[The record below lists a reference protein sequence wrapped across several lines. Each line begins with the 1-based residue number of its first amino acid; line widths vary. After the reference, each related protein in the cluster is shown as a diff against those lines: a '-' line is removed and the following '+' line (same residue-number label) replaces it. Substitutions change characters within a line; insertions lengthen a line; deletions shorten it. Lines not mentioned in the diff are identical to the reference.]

1 MTLMIKSTHPEFEK
15 LISGES
21 VNSTLE
27 LLGFLDGIGVPYTKQ
42 GSALTLNFGLD
53 LLDEAVIRRELQHR
67 VSEFQMSI
75 LDLEI
80 HRVTQSTNDIVMQRL
95 AESQSATILCAAEM
109 QTAGKG
115 RRGRRWVSPFG
126 RNIYL
131 SYGRFVDRQLSEL
144 GGLSLV
150 VGMLVVDVLR
160 SMGLEGVG
168 LKWPND
174 IVLDGGK
181 LGGILLELR
190 ASDSRGI
197 GLVAGVGLNLSLELG
212 EASSIDQPWSA
223 ISSQLELP
231 RNILLGTLGG
241 MIVNAIQAFEDVGF
255 DSFSDKWDEYNL
267 YAGQQVNVIRG
278 SEIISGFDSGIDRE
292 GNFLLLTEAGLEVH
306 NSGEV
311 SVRPVNR
318 T

>member
-1 MTLMIKSTHPEFEK
+1 MIKSTHPEFEK
-15 LISGES
+15 LIVGEPVS
-21 VNSTLE
+21 PTLE
-27 LLGFLDGIGVPYTKQ
+27 LLGFLDGIGVPYTKR
-42 GSALTLNFGLD
+42 GSVLTLNPGLD
-53 LLDEAVIRRELQHR
+53 FLDEDSIRAELQHL
-67 VSEFQMSI
+67 VSGNQMST
-75 LDLEI
+75 LGLEI
-80 HRVTQSTNDIVMQRL
+80 HRVTQSTNDVVMQRL
-95 AESQSATILCAAEM
+95 VESQSTTILCAAEM

-115 RRGRRWVSPFG
+115 RRGRSWVSPFG

-131 SYGRFVDRQLSEL
+131 TYGRFVGRQLSEL

-160 SMGLEGVG
+160 SMGLERVG

-190 ASDSRGI
+190 TSDVRGI
-197 GLVAGVGLNLSLELG
+197 GLVAGVGLNLSLRAE
-212 EASSIDQPWSA
+212 EASTIGQPWSV
-223 ISSQLELP
+223 ISSQVAMP
-231 RNILLGTLGG
+231 RNILLGGLGG
-241 MIVNAIQAFEDVGF
+241 MMVNVIQAFEDVGF
-255 DSFSDKWDEYNL
+255 DSYAEKWGEYNL
-267 YAGQQVNVIRG
+267 YAGQQINVIRG
-278 SEIISGFDSGIDRE
+278 SEIISGIDSGVDRE
-292 GNFLLLTEAGLEVH
+292 GNLLLRTEAGMEVH

>member
-1 MTLMIKSTHPEFEK
+1 MIKSTHTEFEK
-15 LISGES
+15 LIFGEP

-42 GSALTLNFGLD
+42 GSALTLNPGME
-53 LLDEAVIRRELQHR
+53 LLDEAAIQAELRNWVSELQ
-67 VSEFQMSI
+67 MST
-75 LDLEI
+75 LDIEI
-80 HRVTQSTNDIVMQRL
+80 HRVTQSTNDVVMQRL
-95 AESQSATILCAAEM
+95 VESQSTEILCAAEM

-115 RRGRRWVSPFG
+115 RRGRSWVSPFG

-131 SYGRFVDRQLSEL
+131 TYGRFAAQQLSEL
-144 GGLSLV
+144 SGLSLV

-160 SMGLEGVG
+160 SMGLKHVG

-174 IVLDGGK
+174 IMLGGGK
-181 LGGILLELR
+181 LGGILLEPR
-190 ASDSRGI
+190 ACDSRGI
-197 GLVAGVGLNLSLELG
+197 ALVAGVGLNLSLQAE

-223 ISSQLELP
+223 VSSQLKMP

-241 MIVNAIQAFEDVGF
+241 IIVNAMQAFEDVGF
-255 DSFSDKWDEYNL
+255 DSFAEKWGDYNL
-267 YAGQQVNVIRG
+267 YAGQQIKVIRG
-278 SEIISGFDSGIDRE
+278 SEIISGIDSGVDQA
-292 GNFLLLTEAGLEVH
+292 GNLLLLTDAGLEVH

-311 SVRPVNR
+311 SVRPLNR

>member
-1 MTLMIKSTHPEFEK
+1 MIKSTHTEFEK
-15 LISGES
+15 LIFGEP

-42 GSALTLNFGLD
+42 GSALTLNPGME
-53 LLDEAVIRRELQHR
+53 LLDEAAIQAELRNWVSELQ
-67 VSEFQMSI
+67 MST
-75 LDLEI
+75 LDIEI
-80 HRVTQSTNDIVMQRL
+80 HRVTQSTNDVVMQRL
-95 AESQSATILCAAEM
+95 VESQSTEILCAAEM

-115 RRGRRWVSPFG
+115 RRGRSWVSPFG

-131 SYGRFVDRQLSEL
+131 TYGRFAAQQLSEL
-144 GGLSLV
+144 SGLSLV

-160 SMGLEGVG
+160 SMGLKHVG

-174 IVLDGGK
+174 IMLGGGK

-190 ASDSRGI
+190 ACDSRGI
-197 GLVAGVGLNLSLELG
+197 ALVAGVGLNLSLQAE

-223 ISSQLELP
+223 VSSQLKMP

-241 MIVNAIQAFEDVGF
+241 IIVNAMQAFEDVGF
-255 DSFSDKWDEYNL
+255 DSFAEKWGDYNL
-267 YAGQQVNVIRG
+267 YAGQQIKVIRG
-278 SEIISGFDSGIDRE
+278 SEIISGIDSGVDQA
-292 GNFLLLTEAGLEVH
+292 GNLLLLTDAGLEVH

-311 SVRPVNR
+311 SVRPLNR

>member
-1 MTLMIKSTHPEFEK
+1 MIKSTHPEFER
-15 LISGES
+15 LIVGEP

-42 GSALTLNFGLD
+42 GSALTLNPGLD
-53 LLDEAVIRRELQHR
+53 LLDEASIHAELQNL
-67 VSEFQMSI
+67 VSGNQMST

-80 HRVTQSTNDIVMQRL
+80 HRVTQSTNDVVMQRL
-95 AESQSATILCAAEM
+95 VELQSTTILCAAEM

-131 SYGRFVDRQLSEL
+131 SYGQFVGRQLSEL

-160 SMGLEGVG
+160 SMGLDGVG

-190 ASDSRGI
+190 ASDARGI
-197 GLVAGVGLNLSLELG
+197 GLVAGVGLNLSLEA
-212 EASSIDQPWSA
+212 EDASSIRQPWSN
-223 ISSQLELP
+223 ISSQVEMP
-231 RNILLGTLGG
+231 RNILLGRLGG
-241 MIVNAIQAFEDVGF
+241 MMVNVIQAFEDVGF
-255 DSFSDKWDEYNL
+255 DSYVDKWGEYNL
-267 YAGQQVNVIRG
+267 YAGQRVNVIRG
-278 SEIISGFDSGIDRE
+278 SEIISGIDSGVDRE
-292 GNFLLLTEAGLEVH
+292 GNLLLRTEGGLQVH

-311 SVRPVNR
+311 SVRPVKE

>member
-1 MTLMIKSTHPEFEK
+1 MIKSTHPEFEK
-15 LISGES
+15 LIAGNP

-27 LLGFLDGIGVPYTKQ
+27 LVDFLEGIDVPYMTQ
-42 GSALTLNFGLD
+42 GSVLALNPGIEP
-53 LLDEAVIRRELQHR
+53 LDEAAIRSELQR
-67 VSEFQMSI
+67 LVSESQMSI

-80 HRVTQSTNDIVMQRL
+80 HRVTQSTNDVVMQRL
-95 AESQSATILCAAEM
+95 AESQSTAILCAAEM

-115 RRGRRWVSPFG
+115 RRGRRWISPFG

-131 SYGRFVDRQLSEL
+131 TYGRFIDRQLSEL

-150 VGMLVVDVLR
+150 IGMVVVDVLR
-160 SMGLEGVG
+160 AMGLEQVG

-174 IVLDGGK
+174 ILLGGGK

-190 ASDSRGI
+190 TSDTGGI
-197 GLVAGVGLNLSLELG
+197 GIVAGVGLNLALDVKDSL
-212 EASSIDQPWSA
+212 SIDQPWSA
-223 ISSQLELP
+223 ISAQLEMP
-231 RNILLGTLGG
+231 RNTLLGALGG
-241 MIVNAIQAFEDVGF
+241 RIVNAIQAFEDVGF
-255 DSFSDKWDEYNL
+255 DSFAEKWSEYNL

-278 SEIISGFDSGIDRE
+278 SETISGIDNGVDQE
-292 GNFLLLTEAGLEVH
+292 GNLLLRTGAGLEVH

-311 SVRPVNR
+311 SLRPVTR

>member
-1 MTLMIKSTHPEFEK
+1 MIKSTHPDFEK
-15 LISGES
+15 LIFGEQ

-27 LLGFLDGIGVPYTKQ
+27 LLDFLEGIDVQYTEH
-42 GSALTLNFGLD
+42 GSALTLNSEIDF
-53 LLDEAVIRRELQHR
+53 LDEAAIRAELQYW
-67 VSEFQMSI
+67 VSEAQMST

-80 HRVTQSTNDIVMQRL
+80 HRVTQSTNDVVMQRL
-95 AESQSATILCAAEM
+95 VESQSTTILCAAEM

-131 SYGRFVDRQLSEL
+131 SYGQFVGRQLSEL

-160 SMGLEGVG
+160 SMGLDGVG

-190 ASDSRGI
+190 ASDARGI
-197 GLVAGVGLNLSLELG
+197 GLVAGVGLNLSLEAE
-212 EASSIDQPWSA
+212 EASSIRQPWSV
-223 ISSQLELP
+223 ISSQVEMP
-231 RNILLGTLGG
+231 RNILLGRLGG
-241 MIVNAIQAFEDVGF
+241 MMVNVIQAFEDVGF
-255 DSFSDKWDEYNL
+255 DSYVDKWGEYNL
-267 YAGQQVNVIRG
+267 YAGRQVNVIRG
-278 SEIISGFDSGIDRE
+278 SEIISGIDSGVDRE
-292 GNFLLLTEAGLEVH
+292 GNLLLRTEGGLQVH

-311 SVRPVNR
+311 SVRPVKE